1 MAGLPAVL
9 NQEDQMEW
17 DYRRAMTKAFMYR
30 QLKNQEALETGG
42 LAQTPGGLPGLG
54 GELDLSGAIG
64 WHWGGPRPST
74 GGLSRAPQ
82 GALASRPPPRICWP
96 RASRQLAT
104 PWCLREPVRRS
115 VALIG
120 RSRRPRM
127 CLSLGDFPRLS
138 CGRQTWG
145 PGAKL
150 DLRGGRWGQGRGL
163 GPAGGPG
170 PGVPEAGRPGPV
182 AGDRR
187 SSGGRG
193 ARARYPRRSRS

>member
-1 MAGLPAVL
+1 MGLQEGHDESLHVPPA
-9 NQEDQMEW
+9 QEPGSLGDRGARADTRGAPRAW
-17 DYRRAMTKAFMYR
+17 RRVGPQWSYW
-30 QLKNQEALETGG
+30 LALG
-42 LAQTPGGLPGLG
+42 
-54 GELDLSGAIG
+54 
-64 WHWGGPRPST
+64 GGPRPST